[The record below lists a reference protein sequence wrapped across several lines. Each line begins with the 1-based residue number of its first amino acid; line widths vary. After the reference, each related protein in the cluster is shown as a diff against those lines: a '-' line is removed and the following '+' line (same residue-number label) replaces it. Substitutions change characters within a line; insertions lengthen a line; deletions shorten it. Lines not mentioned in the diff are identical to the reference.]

1 MRDYFL
7 LNEYT
12 ILEENNNVYFYE
24 ENEYKT
30 VYNEIVIKT
39 YFELVKYCIKK
50 YERDTDQV
58 VYNRTKIIEDVY
70 YELISEYDEEI
81 DNIKIDDEV
90 VTHIIDLISDFNE

>member
-1 MRDYFL
+1 MRDYIL
-7 LNEYT
+7 LNELS

-50 YERDTDQV
+50 YEIDTDQV
-58 VYNRTKIIEDVY
+58 VYNRTKIIEYIY

-81 DNIKIDDEV
+81 DNIKINDEV
-90 VTHIIDLISDFNE
+90 VTHIINLISDFNE